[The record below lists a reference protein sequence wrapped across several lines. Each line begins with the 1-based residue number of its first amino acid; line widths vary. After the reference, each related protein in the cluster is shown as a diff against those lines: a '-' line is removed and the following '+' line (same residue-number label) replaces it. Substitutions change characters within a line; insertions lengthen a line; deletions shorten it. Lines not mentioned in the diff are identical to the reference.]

1 MSTSHPL
8 ASGATHPAASHL
20 AASGTSQPAASHLTP
35 AASHSTAGGAR
46 QSVASNLTQRPI
58 DDMKQFYGEF
68 GRHPK
73 LTLNLRLQ
81 LQTTSEVSTNPE
93 ARHVTLPSHHET
105 SRWKSL

>member
-20 AASGTSQPAASHLTP
+20 AASGASQPAASHLTP

-58 DDMKQFYGEF
+58 DDMKQFYVEF

-81 LQTTSEVSTNPE
+81 L
-93 ARHVTLPSHHET
+93 
-105 SRWKSL
+105 